1 MVITKW
7 VGSHNYYL
15 FMNFNFYIYIYVYP
29 EPGLYGFDIHFA
41 RQMSETQNLGN
52 FVFLLNF

>member
-7 VGSHNYYL
+7 VGSHNYYS
-15 FMNFNFYIYIYVYP
+15 FMNLTSTYIYVYP

-52 FVFLLNF
+52 FVFY